1 MVNKVWDLS
10 IKDLYL
16 RAEIAKDDDL
26 GFLSLVCSANPRW
39 LRTSSDIRR
48 QTQKRRREVTQGRGH
63 SGSVGHRSSHQSH
76 SAQLRVSHGV
86 ASGEWR
92 CDKSERQSSM
102 TSTAETLDQIQV
114 FWSILLLPA
123 TIILNVTAFLMLL
136 KSAGSCLKDPI
147 VSPLLSVI
155 G

>member
-1 MVNKVWDLS
+1 
-10 IKDLYL
+10 
-16 RAEIAKDDDL
+16 
-26 GFLSLVCSANPRW
+26 
-39 LRTSSDIRR
+39 
-48 QTQKRRREVTQGRGH
+48 
-63 SGSVGHRSSHQSH
+63 
-76 SAQLRVSHGV
+76 
-86 ASGEWR
+86 
-92 CDKSERQSSM
+92 M

-155 G
+155 GESECENGILNKS

>member
-1 MVNKVWDLS
+1 MVTVAQWGIGAVTSHTLLS
-10 IKDLYL
+10 S
-16 RAEIAKDDDL
+16 E
-26 GFLSLVCSANPRW
+26 S
-39 LRTSSDIRR
+39 
-48 QTQKRRREVTQGRGH
+48 VT
-63 SGSVGHRSSHQSH
+63 
-76 SAQLRVSHGV
+76 
-86 ASGEWR
+86 EWR
-92 CDKSERQSSM
+92 AGSEDVTRARKVARQSSM

-136 KSAGSCLKDPI
+136 KSSGSCL

>member
-1 MVNKVWDLS
+1 
-10 IKDLYL
+10 
-16 RAEIAKDDDL
+16 
-26 GFLSLVCSANPRW
+26 
-39 LRTSSDIRR
+39 
-48 QTQKRRREVTQGRGH
+48 
-63 SGSVGHRSSHQSH
+63 
-76 SAQLRVSHGV
+76 
-86 ASGEWR
+86 
-92 CDKSERQSSM
+92 M